1 MMRCIGQMSGINTE
15 KRVTKNE
22 FSVTLFSVPYVG
34 KKLFLLVGVS
44 LVEFVNA
51 ACGIDEFHLTCIER
65 V

>member
-1 MMRCIGQMSGINTE
+1 M
-15 KRVTKNE
+15 TKNE
-22 FSVTLFSVPYVG
+22 FSVTLLSVPYVG